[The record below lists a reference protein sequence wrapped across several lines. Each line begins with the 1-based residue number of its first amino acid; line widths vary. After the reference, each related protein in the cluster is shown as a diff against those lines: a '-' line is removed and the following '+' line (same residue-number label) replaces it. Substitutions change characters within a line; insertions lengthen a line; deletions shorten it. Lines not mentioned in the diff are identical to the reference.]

1 MLIWLMLALIAALT
15 EAVAVQRN
23 IKRLEFFAK
32 PAVMIFLWIWLYA
45 STGLQGITFWFGIGI
60 LMSLLGDMALLGS
73 SDRMFL
79 LGLVAFLLTHVF
91 YLIGFKDEV
100 LNFTAWSTVL
110 ILFIYVNGV
119 RLLRRIVSAMQANG
133 KGALSIPVI
142 VYGLVISLMLYAA
155 MATMYD
161 PAWKTSAALLV
172 TVGAILFWISD
183 LILAWNKFVSPLKRG
198 RILNILTYHLGQ
210 ISLIAGVI
218 NQFLS
223 THQQ

>member
-1 MLIWLMLALIAALT
+1 MLIWLMLAIIAALA

-23 IKRLEFFAK
+23 IKKLEFFAK
-32 PAVMIFLWIWLYA
+32 PAVMIFLWIWLYE
-45 STGLQGITFWFGIGI
+45 STALQGVTFWFGIGI
-60 LMSLLGDMALLGS
+60 FMSLLGDMALLSS

-91 YLIGFKDEV
+91 YLIGFKDEL

-110 ILFIYVNGV
+110 ILFIYVNSA
-119 RLLRRIVSAMQANG
+119 RLLRRIASAMQANG

-198 RILNILTYHLGQ
+198 RILNILSYHLGQ
-210 ISLIAGVI
+210 IGLIAGVI

-223 THQQ
+223 THS

>member
-1 MLIWLMLALIAALT
+1 MLIWLMLALIAALA

-23 IKRLEFFAK
+23 IKKLEFFAK
-32 PAVMIFLWIWLYA
+32 PAVMIFLWIWLYE
-45 STGLQGITFWFGIGI
+45 STALQGVTFWFGIGI
-60 LMSLLGDMALLGS
+60 FMSLLGDMALLSS

-91 YLIGFKDEV
+91 YLIGFKDEL

-110 ILFIYVNGV
+110 ILFIYVNSV
-119 RLLRRIVSAMQANG
+119 RLLRRIASAMQANG

-183 LILAWNKFVSPLKRG
+183 LILAWTKFVSPLKRG
-198 RILNILTYHLGQ
+198 RSLNILSYHLGQ
-210 ISLIAGVI
+210 IG
-218 NQFLS
+218 
-223 THQQ
+223 

>member
-1 MLIWLMLALIAALT
+1 MLIWLMLALIAALA

-23 IKRLEFFAK
+23 IKKLEFFAK
-32 PAVMIFLWIWLYA
+32 PAVMIFLWIWLYE
-45 STGLQGITFWFGIGI
+45 STALQGVTFWFGIGI
-60 LMSLLGDMALLGS
+60 FMSLLGDMALLSS

-91 YLIGFKDEV
+91 YLIGFKDEL

-110 ILFIYVNGV
+110 ILFIYVNSV
-119 RLLRRIVSAMQANG
+119 RLLRRIASAMQANG

-198 RILNILTYHLGQ
+198 RILNILSYHLGQ
-210 ISLIAGVI
+210 IGLIAGVI

-223 THQQ
+223 THS

>member
-1 MLIWLMLALIAALT
+1 MLIWLMLALIAALA

-23 IKRLEFFAK
+23 IKKLEFFAK
-32 PAVMIFLWIWLYA
+32 PAVMIFLWIWLYE
-45 STGLQGITFWFGIGI
+45 STALQGVTFWFGIGI
-60 LMSLLGDMALLGS
+60 FMSLLGDMALLDS

-91 YLIGFKDEV
+91 YLIGFKDEL

-110 ILFIYVNGV
+110 ILFIYVNSA
-119 RLLRRIVSAMQANG
+119 RLLRRIASAMQANG

-183 LILAWNKFVSPLKRG
+183 LVLAWNKFVSPLKRG
-198 RILNILTYHLGQ
+198 RILNILSYHLGQ
-210 ISLIAGVI
+210 IGLIAGVI

-223 THQQ
+223 THS

>member
-1 MLIWLMLALIAALT
+1 MLIWLMLALIAALA

-23 IKRLEFFAK
+23 IKKLEFFAK
-32 PAVMIFLWIWLYA
+32 PAVMIFLWIWLYE
-45 STGLQGITFWFGIGI
+45 STALQGVTFWFGIGI
-60 LMSLLGDMALLGS
+60 FMSLLGDMALLSS

-91 YLIGFKDEV
+91 YLIGFKDEL

-110 ILFIYVNGV
+110 ILFIYVNSV
-119 RLLRRIVSAMQANG
+119 RLLRRIASAMQANG

-183 LILAWNKFVSPLKRG
+183 LVLAWNKFVSPLKRG
-198 RILNILTYHLGQ
+198 RILNILSYHLGQ
-210 ISLIAGVI
+210 IGLIAGVI

-223 THQQ
+223 THS

>member
-1 MLIWLMLALIAALT
+1 MLIWLMLALIAALA

-23 IKRLEFFAK
+23 IKKLEFFAK

-45 STGLQGITFWFGIGI
+45 STALQGVTFWFGIGI
-60 LMSLLGDMALLGS
+60 FMSLLGDMALLSS

-91 YLIGFKDEV
+91 YLIGFKDEL

-110 ILFIYVNGV
+110 ILFIYVNSA
-119 RLLRRIVSAMQANG
+119 RLLRRIASAMQANG

-183 LILAWNKFVSPLKRG
+183 LVLAWNKFVSPLKRG
-198 RILNILTYHLGQ
+198 RILNILSYHLGQ
-210 ISLIAGVI
+210 IGLIAGVI

-223 THQQ
+223 THS

>member
-1 MLIWLMLALIAALT
+1 MLIWLMLAIIAALA

-23 IKRLEFFAK
+23 IKKLEFFAK
-32 PAVMIFLWIWLYA
+32 PAVMIFLWIWLYE
-45 STGLQGITFWFGIGI
+45 STALQGVTFWFGIGI
-60 LMSLLGDMALLGS
+60 FMSLLGDMALLSS

-91 YLIGFKDEV
+91 YLIGFKDEL

-110 ILFIYVNGV
+110 ILFIYVNSV
-119 RLLRRIVSAMQANG
+119 RLLRRIASAMQANG

-198 RILNILTYHLGQ
+198 RILNILSYHLGQ
-210 ISLIAGVI
+210 IGLIAGVI

-223 THQQ
+223 THS